1 MNKKYLRSKK
11 TDIDRK
17 ISMKNNNP
25 KAILYILLGMMIF
38 SVQDSLMKYIYS
50 FVSLYEVYLVRT
62 LVSLIIILL
71 FLKLTKRP
79 IIFKTQYPL
88 LTFCRVILF
97 FFGFSSFYIS
107 LTILPLA
114 TATALFFVTPFLI
127 TIFAKFFLK
136 EQIGPRRWFAVIVG
150 FIGVYV
156 ILNPDF
162 SNFDYLTL
170 TPIFCALC
178 YSLSMIIIKK
188 TSDKDSVYTQTFTFY
203 VGAIIISTIFYFL
216 IGDGQYNTIDHPA
229 YQFIFREWFSN
240 LEVSMILMIA
250 TGFTAS
256 VAFLLLFSAY
266 SIGSPAV
273 VSPFEYSIL
282 IWSSLSGWFFFNEI
296 PDLKTIIGI
305 LLIVCG
311 GIYIFIR
318 EKAQDQSIVTEK
330 PLR

>member
-1 MNKKYLRSKK
+1 
-11 TDIDRK
+11 
-17 ISMKNNNP
+17 MKNNNP
-25 KAILYILLGMMIF
+25 KGILYILLGMMVF
-38 SVQDSLMKYIYS
+38 AVQDSIMKYIYS
-50 FVSLYEVYLVRT
+50 FVNLYEVYLVRT

-79 IIFKTQYPL
+79 IVFKTQYPL

-107 LTILPLA
+107 LTVMPLA

-127 TIFAKFFLK
+127 TIFASIFLK
-136 EQIGPRRWFAVIVG
+136 EEIGPRRWSAVIIG
-150 FIGVYV
+150 FIGVYI

-162 SNFDYLTL
+162 SNFDYLSL
-170 TPIFCALC
+170 TPILCAFC

-203 VGAIIISTIFYFL
+203 LGAIIISSIFYF
-216 IGDGQYNTIDHPA
+216 IMGDGQYNTVDHPA
-229 YQFIFREWFSN
+229 SQFIFKEWFTD
-240 LEVSMILMIA
+240 LEASMLFMIA
-250 TGFTAS
+250 TGITAS
-256 VAFLLLFSAY
+256 VAFILLFKAY
-266 SIGSPAV
+266 SVASPAV

-282 IWSSLSGWFFFNEI
+282 LWSTLSGWIFFNEI
-296 PDLKTIIGI
+296 PNLQTFVGIFIIVI
-305 LLIVCG
+305 S
-311 GIYIFIR
+311 GIYIFIS

>member
-1 MNKKYLRSKK
+1 
-11 TDIDRK
+11 
-17 ISMKNNNP
+17 MKNNNP
-25 KAILYILLGMMIF
+25 KGIILILLGMFIF
-38 SVQDSLMKYIYS
+38 SIQDSIMKYIYS
-50 FVSLYEVYLVRT
+50 FVSLYEIYLIRT
-62 LVSLIIILL
+62 LVSFVIILL
-71 FLKLTKRP
+71 FLKITKKP

-88 LTFCRVILF
+88 LTFCRIILF

-107 LTILPLA
+107 LTVLPLI

-136 EQIGPRRWFAVIVG
+136 EQIGPRRWLAVIIG

-162 SNFDYLTL
+162 NNFDYMSL
-170 TPIFCALC
+170 TPILCAFC
-178 YSLSMIIIKK
+178 YSLSMIIIKI
-188 TSDKDSVYTQTFTFY
+188 TSEKDSVYTQTFTFY
-203 VGAIIISTIFYFL
+203 LGAIIISVIFYFTF
-216 IGDGQYNTIDHPA
+216 GDGQYNTIDHPA
-229 YQFIFREWFSN
+229 SQFIFREWFSN
-240 LEVSMILMIA
+240 LENSMLLMIA

-266 SIGSPAV
+266 RIASPAV

-282 IWSSLSGWFFFNEI
+282 VWSSLSGWLFFNEI

-305 LLIVCG
+305 ILIVCG